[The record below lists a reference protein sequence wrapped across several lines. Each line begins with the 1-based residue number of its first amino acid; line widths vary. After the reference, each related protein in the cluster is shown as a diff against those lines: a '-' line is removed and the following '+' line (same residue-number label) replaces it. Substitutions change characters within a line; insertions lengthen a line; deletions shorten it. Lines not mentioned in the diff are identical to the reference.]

1 MPRRSGGTQQ
11 RDTYSSPSR
20 NYELSCSVGKV
31 DLTNDLVQLSII
43 SSVETP
49 YRTYIMDFFLDPDDM
64 ILHKIYGQEPIQL
77 KIKSFGTT
85 ESLPHEI
92 IETNLMALGSKYDL
106 LMKDSQPQIP
116 DKIRTAIRIRA
127 VPLEGYSVM
136 TAFVNGVYL
145 GQNLRTIV
153 NDLVSQSG
161 GDLFYDGSGANSLA
175 YDQIII
181 PPSPLYKALQY
192 LDRTFGFF
200 NGLASIT
207 SSSFKTKRKSNSA
220 ISSDIKPK
228 VYITNLTNQTD
239 FAKVTITQLSTDSNE
254 QEKLLNIFDGKTFY
268 TYNPV
273 ETEYTGN
280 TMFSVYG
287 TTMKHI
293 VKPRDELYRTI
304 ELDTSDFADEYGIT
318 TKKKQLFFSKKG
330 QAQRTSFFKDHT
342 GYDKDETFIRAIHSK
357 FFAQMSILKI
367 HLEKW
372 LVLENLINIGHGVI
386 FRSKVTD
393 VRDLTGHYVSKFSL
407 THFIRAK
414 RDWECGVTLH
424 LIRTNRVK

>member
-1 MPRRSGGTQQ
+1 MAGTEK
-11 RDTYSSPSR
+11 RETYSSPSR
-20 NYELSCSVGKV
+20 NYELTCKVGKF
-31 DLTNDLVQLSII
+31 DLTNDLNQLTII
-43 SSVETP
+43 SSVEIP

-64 ILHKIYGQEPIQL
+64 ILQKIYGQEPIQL
-77 KIKSFGTT
+77 KIKVFGAT
-85 ESLPHEI
+85 ESIPHEI

-116 DKIRTAIRIRA
+116 DKVRSAIRIRA

-145 GQNLRTIV
+145 GSNLRTIV

-161 GDLFYDGSGANSLA
+161 GDLFYDGSGANSLS

-200 NGLASIT
+200 NGLAAIG
-207 SSSFKTKRKSNSA
+207 SSSIKTKRKSNSA
-220 ISSDIKPK
+220 ITSDIKPK
-228 VYITNLTNQTD
+228 VFIRNLSNQTD
-239 FAKVTITQLSTDSNE
+239 FAKVTITQLSTDSVD
-254 QEKLLNIFDGKTFY
+254 QEKLLNKFDGKTFY

-280 TMFSVYG
+280 TMFSIYG

-304 ELDTSDFADEYGIT
+304 ELDTAAFADEYGIT
-318 TKKKQLFFSKKG
+318 TKKNQLFFSDKG
-330 QAQRTSFFKDHT
+330 QSKRTSFFKDHT
-342 GYDKDETFIRAIHSK
+342 GYDSDETFIRAIHSK
-357 FFAQMSILKI
+357 YFAQMSILKV

-372 LVLENLINIGHGVI
+372 LILENLLNVGNGVI
-386 FRSKVTD
+386 FRSKITD
-393 VRDLTGHYVSKFSL
+393 VRDLTGHYVSKFSM
-407 THFIRAK
+407 THFIRAP